1 MAVTWLASTDKSDP
15 SHWGQAYGLYHAAES
30 ASGREVILPAATI
43 RAIICVIVMRGCTSQ
58 SALSGS
64 PNHSCIH
71 LRCKI
76 VQKVHTN
83 IQLKRFNCV
92 EHAT

>member
-43 RAIICVIVMRGCTSQ
+43 RAIFCVIVMRGCTSQ

-64 PNHSCIH
+64 PRTIHAYICGAKLCRKCI
-71 LRCKI
+71 L
-76 VQKVHTN
+76 TYS
-83 IQLKRFNCV
+83 
-92 EHAT
+92 